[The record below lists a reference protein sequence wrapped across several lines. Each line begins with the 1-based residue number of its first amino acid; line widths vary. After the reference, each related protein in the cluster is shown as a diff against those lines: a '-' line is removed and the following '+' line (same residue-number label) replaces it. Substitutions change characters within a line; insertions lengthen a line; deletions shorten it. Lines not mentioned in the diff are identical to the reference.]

1 MKLVFIGTG
10 GSWPTK
16 DRNLSSVALKMNGDV
31 ILFDCAEGTQRQLF
45 HSSMNFMH
53 VNTILISHF
62 HGDHFLGLPGLIQ
75 SMYLNDRKRPLY
87 ILGPE
92 GTTDTVRGTLSLGYF
107 SPTFDI
113 LTRDLSDGDVIDH
126 ENYTITSRSVDHDI
140 PALAFC
146 VEERM
151 RKGRF
156 HPEKALALGVPEGP
170 LFRQLQNGKEIK
182 LNDKIIKP
190 EDVMGPPRKGR
201 KVVYSGDTRPSQTI
215 IEMAKDSD
223 VLIHDST
230 FAHELEEK
238 AIDYGHS
245 TTIHAAKAAKE
256 ANVKVLFLTHISP
269 RYDDGQKLEDEAKEI
284 FQCTFCAYD
293 FLEYEVQLS

>member
-45 HSSMNFMH
+45 HSSLNFMH
-53 VNTILISHF
+53 VNTILLSHF

-92 GTTDTVRGTLSLGYF
+92 GTTETVRGTLSLGYF

-113 LTRDLSDGDVIDH
+113 LTRDLSDGDTIDH
-126 ENYTITSRSVDHDI
+126 ENYTIRAKTVDHDI
-140 PALAFC
+140 PALAYA
-146 VEERM
+146 VEEKM

-170 LFRQLQNGKEIK
+170 LFRQLQNGEEIK
-182 LNDKIIKP
+182 LNNRTIKP

-201 KVVYSGDTRPSQTI
+201 KVVYSGDTRPSSTV
-215 IEMAKDSD
+215 IELAKDSD

-238 AIDYGHS
+238 AISYGHS
-245 TTIHAAKAAKE
+245 TTVHAAKAAKE

-284 FQCTFCAYD
+284 FQFTFCAYD
-293 FLEYEVQLS
+293 FLEYDIQLP

>member
-1 MKLVFIGTG
+1 MKLVFLGSG

-31 ILFDCAEGTQRQLF
+31 ILFDCAEGTQRQIF
-45 HSSMNFMH
+45 HSSLNFMH

-75 SMYLNDRKRPLY
+75 SMYLNDRKKPLY
-87 ILGPE
+87 ILGPQ
-92 GTTDTVRGTLSLGYF
+92 GTTDTIKGTLSLGYF

-113 LTRDLSDGDVIDH
+113 LTKDLKDGDVVDN
-126 ENYTITSRSVDHDI
+126 ETYTITTRSVDHDI
-140 PALAFC
+140 PALAYAI
-146 VEERM
+146 EEKM

-156 HPEKALALGVPEGP
+156 HPEKAIALGVSEGP
-170 LFRQLQNGKEIK
+170 LFRKLQNGEEVKI
-182 LNDKIIKP
+182 DDRIIKP

-201 KVVYSGDTRPSQTI
+201 KIVYSGDTRPSPSI
-215 IEMAKDSD
+215 IDLARDAD
-223 VLIHDST
+223 VLVHDST

-238 AIDYGHS
+238 ALNYGHS
-245 TTIHAAKAAKE
+245 TNVHAAQAAKE

-269 RYDDGQKLEDEAKEI
+269 RYDDALELENEAKNI
-284 FQCTFCAYD
+284 FQYSFMAYD
-293 FLEYEVQLS
+293 FLEYDIQLP